1 MLFQRSRKAGGS
13 VFSFNNGLESVLNAN
28 NPKPHGASIPTWPS
42 ASSAARVHIVLL
54 SYPHASHSFNPF
66 LLFVAKKTKVA
77 V

>member
-13 VFSFNNGLESVLNAN
+13 VFSFNNGLES
-28 NPKPHGASIPTWPS
+28 WPS

-54 SYPHASHSFNPF
+54 SYPHTSHSFNPF